1 MKTFI
6 TDMGKEYTN
15 WKIENI
21 ISTAHHHQTVGT
33 VERSHRMFNEFFR
46 SYISLNKSDC
56 DVWLQYFTY
65 RFNTIPSMA
74 HDYCPN
80 ELVIDRTANL
90 PIQFNS
96 VDNIDPLYNLDD
108 YAK

>member
-1 MKTFI
+1 
-6 TDMGKEYTN
+6 
-15 WKIENI
+15 
-21 ISTAHHHQTVGT
+21 
-33 VERSHRMFNEFFR
+33 
-46 SYISLNKSDC
+46 
-56 DVWLQYFTY
+56 
-65 RFNTIPSMA
+65 MA